1 MIGDEIKVLLRKADE
16 LRSLFVLGQNV
27 IPFLE
32 EIFVFVSE
40 IEPLLKEINTSIRDN
55 LQRMPSA
62 SKQLSKVTE
71 ATELATNEIMD
82 LVDGIVFN
90 SQTLANNLTRMQKAS
105 QVEYEKPVHVLEII
119 YNAIESGADVQAI
132 LPELANVINHLK
144 NNGDAERTEITYN
157 SQEILK
163 SINADSSAIMMSLQV
178 QDITS
183 QQIAAVNKLLET
195 VQGKLESILKHFRNS
210 DLSNV
215 TTNEIDSHNNE
226 IKISKLHRE
235 IAFDPNAIDSI
246 TSKSF
251 RQNDVDEY
259 IRLANAENF
268 ADDYAASKVSDSEL
282 IGNTNRS
289 DGDNPTSQVDI
300 DKLFEQTNDSV
311 DDGPTS
317 QDDIDKLF
325 NSAIETSNQNTD
337 FQNALDEDDSAE
349 FSQDDIDKMFNN

>member
-16 LRSLFVLGQNV
+16 LRALFVLGQNV

-90 SQTLANNLTRMQKAS
+90 SQTIANNLTRMQKAS
-105 QVEYEKPVHVLEII
+105 QAEYEKPVHVLEII
-119 YNAIESGADVQAI
+119 YKAIESGADVQAI

-144 NNGDAERTEITYN
+144 DNCDNERTEITFN

-163 SINADSSAIMMSLQV
+163 SINTDSSAIMISLQV

-210 DLSNV
+210 DLSQV
-215 TTNEIDSHNNE
+215 TAHELDDYSSE
-226 IKISKLHRE
+226 IKISKLHRD

-246 TSKSF
+246 ASKSF

-259 IRLANAENF
+259 IRLANEESNSVE
-268 ADDYAASKVSDSEL
+268 YTASKVNDSNIIINANDSD
-282 IGNTNRS
+282 NN
-289 DGDNPTSQVDI
+289 DPTSQDNI
-300 DKLFEQTNDSV
+300 DKLFNNVDESKDND
-311 DDGPTS
+311 PTS

-325 NSAIETSNQNTD
+325 NAAIANDSKSPDLPEIED
-337 FQNALDEDDSAE
+337 ADDSAE
-349 FSQDDIDKMFNN
+349 FSQEDIDKMFNN